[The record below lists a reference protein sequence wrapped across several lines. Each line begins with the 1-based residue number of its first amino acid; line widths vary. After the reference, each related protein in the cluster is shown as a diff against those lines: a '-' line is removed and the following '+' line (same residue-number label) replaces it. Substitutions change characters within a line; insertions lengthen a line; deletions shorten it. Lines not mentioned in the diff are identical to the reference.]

1 MQGWKQPLG
10 MIWVTDMEN
19 ARSYDIGYTLTLVL
33 FLSFGCHFLE
43 L

>member
-1 MQGWKQPLG
+1 MQGSKQPLS
-10 MIWVTDMEN
+10 MIGVTDVEN
-19 ARSYDIGYTLTLVL
+19 GRSDDIGYTLTLVL

>member
-1 MQGWKQPLG
+1 MQGWKQPLS

-19 ARSYDIGYTLTLVL
+19 GRSYDIGYTLALVL